1 MKKQIIVS
9 EHIWKEGGMYT
20 AFCPEIDVA
29 SCGRTVDE
37 AKENLREALEI
48 YVEETSKKG
57 TLKDLLEEAGYD
69 VSSEEE
75 VLVKRKEI
83 IEFETIKVSLEK

>member
-29 SCGRTVDE
+29 SCGCTVDE
-37 AKENLREALEI
+37 AKKNLTQLRQLF
-48 YVEETSKKG
+48 
-57 TLKDLLEEAGYD
+57 L
-69 VSSEEE
+69 
-75 VLVKRKEI
+75 
-83 IEFETIKVSLEK
+83 